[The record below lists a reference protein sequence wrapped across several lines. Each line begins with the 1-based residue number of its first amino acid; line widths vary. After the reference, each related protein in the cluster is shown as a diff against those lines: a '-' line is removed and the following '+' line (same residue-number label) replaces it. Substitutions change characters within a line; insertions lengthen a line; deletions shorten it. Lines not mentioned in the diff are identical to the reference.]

1 MPSEPRHADEPAGTE
16 VLAPDRQSGGA
27 DPAPVAPG
35 ATRSDGTGL
44 LAPGEP
50 APYEIVNADGAA
62 PVVLLCDH
70 ASRFIPSALDSL
82 GLGQAELSRHIAWD
96 IGIADVTRRLS
107 EAMDAP
113 GVLSRF
119 SRLIVDPNRAL
130 DDPTL
135 VPRISDGV
143 IVPGNR
149 DLAPAEIRRRLD
161 AFHRPY
167 HAAIERVIEDKVAT
181 GRNGARLPAL
191 VSMHSFTP
199 VIKGTERPWQIG
211 ILWNRDPRIPEP
223 LMARLRAEGIVVGDN
238 QPYSGRDNH
247 GYTLHV
253 HAEPRGLANVL
264 IEVRQDLIDTHQGAA
279 EWTRRIRDALRH
291 VLDDPGIYRAWS
303 GA

>member
-1 MPSEPRHADEPAGTE
+1 MTSDPKHAQEPPRPEPPAAAQAPATSL
-16 VLAPDRQSGGA
+16 LAPD
-27 DPAPVAPG
+27 
-35 ATRSDGTGL
+35 
-44 LAPGEP
+44 EP
-50 APYEIVNADGAA
+50 APYEIVNAAGAA
-62 PVVLLCDH
+62 PLVLLCDH
-70 ASRFIPSALDSL
+70 ASRFIPRALDNL

-96 IGIADVTRRLS
+96 IGIADVTRRLA
-107 EAMDAP
+107 EIMDAP
-113 GVLSRF
+113 AVLSRF

-149 DLAPAEIRRRLD
+149 ELAPAEIGRRIA

-167 HAAIERVIEDKVAT
+167 HAAVDRVIEGKLADLRQS
-181 GRNGARLPAL
+181 GRRPAL
-191 VSMHSFTP
+191 ISMHSFTP

-238 QPYSGRDNH
+238 EPYSGRDNH

-253 HAEPRGLANVL
+253 HAEPRGLANAL
-264 IEVRQDLIDTHQGAA
+264 IEMRQDLIDTHHGAA

-291 VLDDPGIYRAWS
+291 VLDDPRIYAAWRAP
-303 GA
+303 

>member
-1 MPSEPRHADEPAGTE
+1 MTSDPKHAQEPPRPEPPAAAQAPATSL
-16 VLAPDRQSGGA
+16 LAPD
-27 DPAPVAPG
+27 
-35 ATRSDGTGL
+35 
-44 LAPGEP
+44 EP
-50 APYEIVNADGAA
+50 APYEIVNAAGAA
-62 PVVLLCDH
+62 PLVLLCDH
-70 ASRFIPSALDSL
+70 ASRFIPRALDNL

-96 IGIADVTRRLS
+96 IGIADVTRRLA
-107 EAMDAP
+107 EIMDAP
-113 GVLSRF
+113 AVLSRF

-149 DLAPAEIRRRLD
+149 ELAPAEIGRRIAAL
-161 AFHRPY
+161 HRPY
-167 HAAIERVIEDKVAT
+167 HAAVDRVIEGKLADLRQS
-181 GRNGARLPAL
+181 GRRPAL
-191 VSMHSFTP
+191 ISMHSFTP

-238 QPYSGRDNH
+238 EPYSGRDNH

-253 HAEPRGLANVL
+253 HAEPRGLANAL
-264 IEVRQDLIDTHQGAA
+264 IEMRQDLIDTHHGAA

-291 VLDDPGIYRAWS
+291 VLDDPRIYAAWRAP
-303 GA
+303 

>member
-1 MPSEPRHADEPAGTE
+1 MTSDPKHAQEPPRPEPPAAAQAPATSL
-16 VLAPDRQSGGA
+16 LAPD
-27 DPAPVAPG
+27 
-35 ATRSDGTGL
+35 
-44 LAPGEP
+44 EP
-50 APYEIVNADGAA
+50 APYEIVNAAGAA
-62 PVVLLCDH
+62 PLVLLCDH
-70 ASRFIPSALDSL
+70 ASRFIPRALDNL

-96 IGIADVTRRLS
+96 IGIADVTRRLA
-107 EAMDAP
+107 EIMDAP
-113 GVLSRF
+113 AVLSRF

-149 DLAPAEIRRRLD
+149 ELAPAEIGRRIAAL
-161 AFHRPY
+161 HRPY
-167 HAAIERVIEDKVAT
+167 HAAVDRVIEGKLADLKQS
-181 GRNGARLPAL
+181 GRRPAL
-191 VSMHSFTP
+191 ISMHSFTP

-238 QPYSGRDNH
+238 EPYSGRDNH

-253 HAEPRGLANVL
+253 HAEPRGLANAL
-264 IEVRQDLIDTHQGAA
+264 IEMRQDLIDTHHGAA

-291 VLDDPGIYRAWS
+291 VLDDPRIYAAWRAP
-303 GA
+303 